1 MPTQIARRRFTVEEY
16 YRMAEA
22 GILGPGDRVELIG
35 GEVIEKVTIGP
46 RPAACVRALSYA
58 LQPALGARA
67 IVQVQSPVR
76 LGSYDVPEPDVAV
89 LRPPLSRYRVRHPEP
104 GDTLLVVEVADSTLE
119 LDREVK
125 LPLYARA
132 GIPEAWLV
140 DLDGEVVEAY
150 RVPARRGYRESRRLD
165 RDTTVALHA
174 FPDVELAVRV
184 FFE

>member
-35 GEVIEKVTIGP
+35 GEVIEKVAIGP
-46 RPAACVRALSYA
+46 RHAACVRASSYV

-67 IVQVQSPVR
+67 IVQVQGPVR
-76 LGSYDVPEPDVAV
+76 LGSDDEPGPDLAV
-89 LRPPLSRYRVRHPEP
+89 LRPPRGRYRVRHAEP
-104 GDTLLVVEVADSTLE
+104 GDTRLVVEVADSTIE
-119 LDREVK
+119 FDREVK

-140 DLDGEVVEAY
+140 DLDDEVLEVY
-150 RVPARRGYRESRRLD
+150 RVPARRGYRETRRLD
-165 RDTTVALHA
+165 RDTPVALHA
-174 FPDVELAVRV
+174 VPDVELAIRV